1 MSRQD
6 LTSSNHQKATF
17 GELSTLA
24 QVRKFALN
32 LQGFHKVTLQVVS
45 RNHPQ
50 FPLPGTGTPKFL
62 SLLPIYISK
71 YTVIP

>member
-6 LTSSNHQKATF
+6 LTSSNHQKANF

-24 QVRKFALN
+24 QVRKFVLN

-45 RNHPQ
+45 RNHKVIRKS
-50 FPLPGTGTPKFL
+50 PLIQGASSL
-62 SLLPIYISK
+62 SNLSYRRC
-71 YTVIP
+71 